1 MSDKRFSKKACAFT
15 RAIFVLLI
23 ISMIMSCGP
32 INLLRDRFSDS
43 SVTGNLIVGKMSSTQ
58 KKNAQELVSK
68 SDGEAEVHVNNGVV
82 QSVLT
87 DFSQRS
93 DLKPEEEIEKYFS
106 DYADLYLIDSFSDN
120 FSLVDHYDHEDGS
133 QVFQYEQVYEGIPVY
148 QADIRVSLDETGSVG
163 MVNSNYI
170 PTDNLPKALTPRLS
184 PETASLAFS
193 ELGYEFVEGYEPE
206 LVIYSPALVNDKGDA
221 FLAWHAKVVNDDF
234 YGSLVI
240 KDSDGSLVS
249 SATDIQTFSYEIR
262 DFQSEPRSIN
272 SDLSLSTYNR
282 QIYMWP
288 GDNLGTTLNYPRVK
302 HIDEYFDAIA
312 NYLELK
318 LNYTNFKNTDSF
330 IRIAVN
336 LQLMRNGTSIGP
348 FATILDSDNKKPV
361 RMIAFDFQKNES
373 PIDVLAHEFQHI
385 ITSDFVKLENNIWHP
400 QASAL
405 SEAFSDLFAAV
416 MDYKGQPWQI
426 TAGEYVIRDI
436 KNPSNGLS
444 DDKSPNHM
452 DNFLAPK
459 KQNQKHPDYHYGL
472 GHHNSTIVSHA
483 FYLLSEGGSGP
494 GKNPIQVQ
502 GIGIDNTYKIA
513 FYSLARMN
521 DNANFLQARNAMVNT
536 CNGLASQGVLS
547 FIDCN
552 EVKNAFAAVGIGEPG
567 RKLTPKTVA
576 PTTNWFGMGSNTHMR
591 SQNINQDY
599 KEMAS
604 LGVQIV
610 REDLP
615 WAEIQ
620 TGIDTYDLNYRDGRL
635 KKALSAAKTNGLKV
649 LGILS
654 YAPNSNLKIDSD
666 TDFINLWTAYVQKVV
681 DEYGDQIDYWEVGN
695 DINVWWHKVR
705 GKPEFE
711 IGLYMK
717 MLKSAY
723 EIIKLKDPMDV
734 VIMGSLVNTDNK
746 LQGLDPFEMMRRL
759 QEFRVQNYCDALNL
773 QLFWP
778 GQEPDE
784 KKPNIVYG
792 YVEQFNMSE
801 YVKNFLNETER
812 LLGKRMPL
820 WITSVGYD
828 MTQYKDLETAYGF
841 SSDEMQA
848 VFLIKSYVTLLSIP
862 DVQSVF
868 WYTWLNDETGQQFDL
883 LEAGKNAYGTLTKA
897 LSGSQPL
904 GRQPVVDVN
913 GNVVDAGVDYRFK
926 RPDDKIV
933 SYFWATDGRLGEFEA
948 KLVPGNNQTVKMYQP
963 DGLLKD
969 RTNHIISPEDFVI
982 DRVPKLMIGAIDFEA
997 KIVLGKVKEKSTTQ
1011 ETTSSFDIQN
1021 GFTLFYDENTWHVKD
1036 GTPNLLVLNEDEKC
1050 FISYYAAG
1058 IPVPSTT
1065 EIRQERIG
1073 DTDMILEINVAN
1085 ADKAYVEYVYE
1096 FNYLNGHHVLIAYS
1110 LSSTSPEDCGKKAL
1124 EVIEISEA
1132 NGFGMTPRAV
1142 NQGYVSTSVGIISFI
1157 PFQHLFLTY
1166 RAEEWKDFYFSGMG
1180 TSPDLI
1186 SLNVPN
1192 CRLTSQK
1199 HHMGDSR
1206 YNVKTNHQSM
1216 GNLQIT
1222 VFDYFSKQTDELLF
1236 RSYQIEK
1243 DQLKIVLSAV
1253 GFSFEKMENTKLS
1266 YQCIDAV
1273 ERVIEHS
1280 VQKGFNQ

>member
-302 HIDEYFDAIA
+302 HIDEYFDAIT
-312 NYLELK
+312 NYLEIK
-318 LNYTNFKNTDSF
+318 LNYTNFKKTDSF
-330 IRIAVN
+330 VRIAVN
-336 LQLMRNGTSIGP
+336 LHVMRNGKIKGP
-348 FATILDSDNKKPV
+348 FTTVLESDNRKPV
-361 RMIAFDFQKNES
+361 RMIAFNFQKNES
-373 PIDVLAHEFQHI
+373 PVDVLAHEFQHI
-385 ITSDFVKLENNIWHP
+385 ITSDFVKLEHNIWHP

-416 MDYKGQPWQI
+416 MDYKGQPWQLSV
-426 TAGEYVIRDI
+426 GGQVVRDI

-444 DDKSPNHM
+444 KDKLPNHM

-459 KQNQKHPDYHYGL
+459 KQNQKHPDYDYGL

-494 GKNPIQVQ
+494 GKKPIQVQ
-502 GIGIDNTYKIA
+502 GIGIDNTYKIV

-521 DNANFLQARNAMVNT
+521 NNANFLQARNAMVNT
-536 CNGLASQGVLS
+536 CNGLASQGELS
-547 FIDCN
+547 VKDCN

-567 RKLTPKTVA
+567 RILMPRTVA
-576 PTTNWFGMGSNTHMR
+576 PTANWFGMGSNTHMR
-591 SQNINQDY
+591 SQNIEQDY

-620 TGIDTYDLNYRDGRL
+620 TGIDTYDLNYRDGQLR
-635 KKALSAAKTNGLKV
+635 KALSAAKKHKLKV

-654 YAPNSNLKIDSD
+654 YAPNSNIKIDSD
-666 TDFINLWTAYVQKVV
+666 TDFINLWKAYVQKVV
-681 DEYGDQIDYWEVGN
+681 DEFGDQIDYWEVGN

-711 IGLYMK
+711 VGLYMN

-723 EIIKLKDPMDV
+723 EIIKLKDPSDV

-759 QEFRVQNYCDALNL
+759 QEFRVHNYCDALNL
-773 QLFWP
+773 QIFWP

-784 KKPNIVYG
+784 KKSNIVYRKA
-792 YVEQFNMSE
+792 EQFNMSE
-801 YVKNFLNETER
+801 YVENFLNETER

-841 SSDEMQA
+841 SSNEMQA

-897 LSGSQPL
+897 LSDSQPL

-913 GNVVDAGVDYRFK
+913 DNVVDAGVDYRFK

-933 SYFWATDGRLGEFEA
+933 SYFWATDASLAEVEA
-948 KLVPGNNQTVKMYQP
+948 KLVPGNNRKVKMFQA

-969 RTNHIISPEDFVI
+969 RANHIISPEDFIVHQIPVI
-982 DRVPKLMIGAIDFEA
+982 MLGAIRSDA
-997 KIVLGKVKEKSTTQ
+997 KIVVGGIRGGIEYGRFPLERYARDGRYFYLTYDTSLWTQNDHGGGTWTSLDLNQYPGCMIYDLSTDGGGEQGGIEPRVEKKKIQDEIYTHYIISSEDGVDRSDTIYRGTADEYNLKGRVAMSLSLGENPTECRKYFWDVIELSQKDNFGLDREIKLTPVDIGGVYLYFHPNLWSVTEDHYPVLESKIIQNCTIQLNLGHGVSEDFTYIKGDVKLGQHTVATHTWTNKST
-1011 ETTSSFDIQN
+1011 
-1021 GFTLFYDENTWHVKD
+1021 
-1036 GTPNLLVLNEDEKC
+1036 
-1050 FISYYAAG
+1050 
-1058 IPVPSTT
+1058 
-1065 EIRQERIG
+1065 
-1073 DTDMILEINVAN
+1073 
-1085 ADKAYVEYVYE
+1085 
-1096 FNYLNGHHVLIAYS
+1096 
-1110 LSSTSPEDCGKKAL
+1110 
-1124 EVIEISEA
+1124 
-1132 NGFGMTPRAV
+1132 
-1142 NQGYVSTSVGIISFI
+1142 GYVWIQVYV
-1157 PFQHLFLTY
+1157 LDFLNPKVEL
-1166 RAEEWKDFYFSGMG
+1166 RV
-1180 TSPDLI
+1180 SP
-1186 SLNVPN
+1186 P
-1192 CRLTSQK
+1192 
-1199 HHMGDSR
+1199 
-1206 YNVKTNHQSM
+1206 
-1216 GNLQIT
+1216 
-1222 VFDYFSKQTDELLF
+1222 
-1236 RSYQIEK
+1236 K
-1243 DQLKIVLSAV
+1243 DQFSEYCLDEAFRVLEASEQMN
-1253 GFSFEKMENTKLS
+1253 FDN
-1266 YQCIDAV
+1266 
-1273 ERVIEHS
+1273 
-1280 VQKGFNQ
+1280 